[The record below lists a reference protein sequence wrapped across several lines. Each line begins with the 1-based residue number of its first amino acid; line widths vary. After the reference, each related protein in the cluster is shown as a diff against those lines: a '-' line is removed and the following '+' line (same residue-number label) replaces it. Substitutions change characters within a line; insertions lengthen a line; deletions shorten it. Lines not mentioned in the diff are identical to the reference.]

1 MKKFLSS
8 FYAFLEALGQAR
20 AATAL
25 TRAGKIDLAKQ
36 MYK

>member
-1 MKKFLSS
+1 MKKFMDA

-36 MYK
+36 LYK